1 MGNMPGVSM
10 PSRDRM
16 SSALKERQARLS
28 RGRDWRFWR
37 WRPKFSLLTFQLG
50 ALLAGSMVLIA
61 LHWQPWSAVRTFRG
75 HKGAI
80 NSVAFSNGGALIVTA
95 SDDKTARV
103 WDVNTGKETLI
114 LPHPSNVL
122 TAALS
127 SDGKRLLTASAD
139 SNAKLFDAATGE
151 ENESIQQLRAITPRG
166 AAFSRDGKQVLGW
179 GHGGVV
185 CTDAEGREHI
195 LSTSRSLHS
204 AMFSPNGKRL
214 ITAAM
219 DGDVQVWD
227 LATERPVAH
236 LRGDAQ
242 IFQAAAFSPD
252 GQYIATSGK
261 DCTVRLWQAFHGDQ
275 KGSLLTGSEQQSP
288 DRLDVWFA
296 QRIAMMKGHQ
306 QYVLSS
312 QFSPDG
318 SRLVTASLDGSV
330 RVWDGREGE
339 ALDVLSNGG
348 TLRTAAFSPD
358 GERIA
363 AGGTDGVVQIWQR
376 RRPEGAVGILMLS
389 EFWLM
394 LGVLP
399 LFVWSA
405 RRDRKIFAAKK
416 VNPLPPGEG
425 RASEASPG

>member
-1 MGNMPGVSM
+1 M
-10 PSRDRM
+10 PSRQRM
-16 SSALKERQARLS
+16 TSALKERQARLS
-28 RGRDWRFWR
+28 ARREWRFWR

-50 ALLAGSMVLIA
+50 ALLVGSAVLMA
-61 LHWQPWSAVRTFRG
+61 LHWQPWSSIRTFRG

-80 NSVAFSNGGALIVTA
+80 NSVAFSNGGALLVTA
-95 SDDKTARV
+95 SDDKSARI
-103 WDVNTGKETLI
+103 WDVNTGKETLV
-114 LPHPSNVL
+114 LPHPSAVL

-127 SDGKRLLTASAD
+127 PDGKEVLTASTD
-139 SNAKLFDAATGE
+139 NHAKYFDAQSGE
-151 ENESIQQLRAITPRG
+151 EIDKDPLNFITPRG
-166 AAFSRDGKQVLGW
+166 ASYSRDGKQVLGW

-185 CTDAEGREHI
+185 CTDANGGSHI

-214 ITAAM
+214 ISSGN

-227 LATERPVAH
+227 LATERAVAH

-242 IFQAAAFSPD
+242 IFQGAAFSPD

-261 DCTVRLWQAFHGDQ
+261 DCTVRLWQAFHGDK
-275 KGSLLTGSEQQSP
+275 KGSLLSGSEDQSP

-296 QRIAMMKGHQ
+296 QRLAMMKGHQ

-330 RVWDGREGE
+330 RVWDGREGD

-376 RRPEGAVGILMLS
+376 RRPEGASGILMLS
-389 EFWLM
+389 ELWLM
-394 LGVLP
+394 LGLAP
-399 LFVWSA
+399 LFIWSL
-405 RRDRKIFAAKK
+405 RRDRKIFA
-416 VNPLPPGEG
+416 
-425 RASEASPG
+425 S